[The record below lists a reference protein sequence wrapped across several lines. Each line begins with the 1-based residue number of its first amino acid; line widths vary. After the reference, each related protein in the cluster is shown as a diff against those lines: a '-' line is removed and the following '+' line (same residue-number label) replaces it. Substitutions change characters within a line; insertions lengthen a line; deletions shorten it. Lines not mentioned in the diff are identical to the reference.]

1 MGKQYPKYNRRDMSK
16 AEYLDL
22 QTIYDIYGVKPTTI
36 QREIWEQK
44 ARKLNGDEKRGIGVH
59 CPHYTIGGKIAFKKS
74 EIEEFLASQKVPA
87 FCNSDS
93 NTDGQ
98 D

>member
-1 MGKQYPKYNRRDMSK
+1 MGRDNPKYNRRDMSK

-22 QTIYDIYGVKPTTI
+22 QTVYDIYGVKPTTI

-44 ARKLNGDEKRGIGVH
+44 ARNIKDKSRGIGVH
-59 CPHYTIGGKIAFKKS
+59 CPHYKIGGKVCFKKS
-74 EIEEFLASQKVPA
+74 DIDEYLERIKVSA

-93 NTDGQ
+93 NIDAPK
-98 D
+98 

>member
-1 MGKQYPKYNRRDMSK
+1 MGRENPKYNRRDMSK

-22 QTIYDIYGVKPTTI
+22 QTIYDIYGVKPSTI
-36 QREIWEQK
+36 RREIWEQT

>member
-1 MGKQYPKYNRRDMSK
+1 MGRQYPKYNRRDMSK

-22 QTIYDIYGVKPTTI
+22 QTIYDIYGVKPSTI
-36 QREIWEQK
+36 RREIWEQT
-44 ARKLNGDEKRGIGVH
+44 ARKLNGDENRGIGVH